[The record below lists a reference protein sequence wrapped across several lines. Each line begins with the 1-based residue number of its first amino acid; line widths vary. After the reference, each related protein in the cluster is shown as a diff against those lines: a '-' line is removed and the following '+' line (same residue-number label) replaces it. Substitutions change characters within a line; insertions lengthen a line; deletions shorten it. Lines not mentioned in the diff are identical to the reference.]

1 MMDAIKKKM
10 QVMKVEKDNAMDDAD
25 LAELKARASKQ
36 HSKKAEE
43 ELEELVGQSQ
53 KLEMELDMAQ
63 EELALVTKKLK
74 EKDEQLNSADLELS
88 SLNRRVQ
95 AIEGDIEDCEEK
107 LKLASVKLDKAT
119 TSGDD
124 SDRLRKVME
133 SKATSDEERI
143 RSLGEELKISQH
155 KAAESDEKYEE
166 IQKLLIKTES
176 DLETAE
182 EQCDVWEIKI
192 VDLEEELAVV
202 ANNLRS
208 LEVAEEEVNQREM
221 SNKSA
226 VKKLSSKL
234 KQAEAR
240 AEFAEKSVQKLQA
253 EVRLLTM
260 LWLDRLFT
268 RWTGWKTSCV

>member
-1 MMDAIKKKM
+1 MDAIKKKM

-208 LEVAEEEVNQREM
+208 LEVAKEEANQREM